1 MVYLVGIVI
10 TIFLS
15 FILLTKKEKSDADKI
30 LFAWLCVIW
39 IHLSTFAIISSK
51 EFLDLPYLLGLELPL
66 PLLHGPFLFIYTSAL
81 TSEKRIG
88 RQSLIHLLPF
98 AIGLILILPFLF
110 LSPNEK
116 IGVYLNEGEGYT
128 LLTSFFFA
136 GIIVSGIVYI
146 SLSLRQIFRHR
157 KRIKDNF
164 SYTEKVNLQWLLN
177 LTIGLSCIW
186 LIIFFAED
194 KFIFSAVVVYVLFIG
209 YYGIKQ
215 VGIFTNQRPHENA
228 INSVP
233 PDNIGTIKDSLENPK
248 YLKSS
253 LSDEQIKTIH
263 GDLGE
268 LMRMKKMFLTPE
280 LTLAMVAQE
289 LDVHPNT
296 LSQVINLKEEKNF
309 FDYINSLR
317 VAEFKARA
325 VKPENHKYTLLAL
338 AFECGFNSK
347 TSFNRNFKNATGESP
362 SMFSKAAKV
371 DLK

>member
-10 TIFLS
+10 TVFLS
-15 FILLTKKEKSDADKI
+15 FILLTKKQKSDADKI
-30 LFAWLCVIW
+30 LFAWLCVIL
-39 IHLSTFAIISSK
+39 IHLTTFAIVSSQ
-51 EFLDLPYLLGLELPL
+51 EFLRFPYLLGLDIPL
-66 PLLHGPFLFIYTSAL
+66 PLLHGPFLFLYTSAL
-81 TSEKRIG
+81 TDEKRI
-88 RQSLIHLLPF
+88 RKQSLLHFLPF
-98 AIGLILILPFLF
+98 AIGVVSIIPFLI

-116 IGVYLNEGEGYT
+116 IGVYLKEGKGYT

-146 SLSLRQIFRHR
+146 ALTLRQVLQHR
-157 KRIKDNF
+157 KRIKENF
-164 SYTEKVNLQWLLN
+164 SYTEKVNLKWLLN

-186 LIIFFAED
+186 VIVFFAED
-194 KFIFSAVVVYVLFIG
+194 KFIFSAVVIYVLFIG

-215 VGIFTNQRPHENA
+215 VGIFTNQRPIANA
-228 INSVP
+228 IDSAL
-233 PDNIGTIKDSLENPK
+233 PDNIGTIKDSTGNPK
-248 YLKSS
+248 YLNSS
-253 LSDEQIKTIH
+253 LSDDQIMTIH

-268 LMRMKKMFLTPE
+268 LMGARKMFLKPE

-289 LDVHPNT
+289 LDVHPNS
-296 LSQVINLKEEKNF
+296 LSQVINMKEEKNF

-362 SMFSKAAKV
+362 SMFLKSAKV